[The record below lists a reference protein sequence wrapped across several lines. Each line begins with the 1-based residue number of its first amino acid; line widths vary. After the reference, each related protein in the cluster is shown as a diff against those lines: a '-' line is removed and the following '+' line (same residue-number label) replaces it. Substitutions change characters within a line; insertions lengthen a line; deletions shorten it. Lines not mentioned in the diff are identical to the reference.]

1 MRKFVLSVLLVS
13 FAIAGVLYHFAAQ
26 APDGLEKTMEN
37 LGAEEADHLVP
48 SLFPDYEFPLLGRVA
63 GKTVAGVARITRA
76 EGVPVIAVAGSL
88 GQGWERVLKL
98 GVEGVEPIVPRSG
111 TLEEAMARPA
121 EMLAATTE
129 RAVNGWL
136 RVRAIAGRRD
146 E

>member
-63 GKTVAGVARITRA
+63 GKTVAGVVGTATVFI
-76 EGVPVIAVAGSL
+76 IL
-88 GQGWERVLKL
+88 L
-98 GVEGVEPIVPRSG
+98 GV
-111 TLEEAMARPA
+111 LQLLAR
-121 EMLAATTE
+121 
-129 RAVNGWL
+129 
-136 RVRAIAGRRD
+136 GRQSSQAP
-146 E
+146 